1 MKATNNERTIPTRD
15 ELINNYVDPKLQV
28 RVTKALQKGL
38 ESGKAEVVFDEKK
51 GFSYAEILK
60 LQHLL
65 PSLGY
70 NVSSCYGGNKL
81 SCIAVR
87 FSPRGETLWQS
98 IGY

>member
-1 MKATNNERTIPTRD
+1 MKAENNECKIPTRD
-15 ELINNYVDPKLQV
+15 DLINSYIDPKLQV
-28 RVTKALQKGL
+28 RVTKTLQKGL
-38 ESGKAEVVFDEKK
+38 ESGKAEVVFDKK

-98 IGY
+98 IEY